1 MEDMVLRCNNISK
14 DFPGVKALDNV
25 RFDLKRGEVHALC
38 GENGAGKSTLI
49 KIITGLYTKDSGEIE
64 YEGKAVNYRS
74 TQECR
79 KQGISLI
86 PQELHLAE
94 TLTVAENI
102 FMTKFPKKG
111 MIVDWKQMNAKT
123 RELQEK
129 LGATAMAFRPD
140 ELVKNLSMG
149 QKQLVEIMK
158 AISTDVKIIAFDEP
172 TSSLSDEETEEM
184 FALIRQL
191 TKQGISVIYVSHR
204 LAEIF
209 KICDRISVFKDGKY
223 VGTKNVCDV
232 SSDEVI
238 TMMVGRDVGR
248 FQKNGDREFNEP
260 VLEVRNLCWKN
271 KVKKVSFTLK
281 KGEILGMFG
290 IVGAGRTETVRALFG
305 LEKKDSGEIFLHG
318 QPPRITKPEDAVRA
332 KIGFVTEDRRG
343 EGLSLVMS
351 VAYNMTMPSLWKFAE
366 KGILNLK
373 KEYKRAGELVKTFNI
388 KTPKLE
394 TAKRKSVWW

>member
-1 MEDMVLRCNNISK
+1 MQEKRNL
-14 DFPGVKALDNV
+14 
-25 RFDLKRGEVHALC
+25 FD
-38 GENGAGKSTLI
+38 S
-49 KIITGLYTKDSGEIE
+49 
-64 YEGKAVNYRS
+64 
-74 TQECR
+74 
-79 KQGISLI
+79 
-86 PQELHLAE
+86 QELHLAE

-111 MIVDWKQMNAKT
+111 MLVDWKQMNAKT

-129 LGATAMAFRPD
+129 LGTTAMAFKPD

-191 TKQGISVIYVSHR
+191 TKQGISIIYVSHR

-223 VGTKNVCDV
+223 VGTKNVCDT

-238 TMMVGRDVGR
+238 TMMVGRDVER

-271 KVKKVSFTLK
+271 KVKNVSFTLK
-281 KGEILGMFG
+281 KEKF
-290 IVGAGRTETVRALFG
+290 
-305 LEKKDSGEIFLHG
+305 LEC
-318 QPPRITKPEDAVRA
+318 
-332 KIGFVTEDRRG
+332 
-343 EGLSLVMS
+343 S
-351 VAYNMTMPSLWKFAE
+351 VL
-366 KGILNLK
+366 
-373 KEYKRAGELVKTFNI
+373 
-388 KTPKLE
+388 
-394 TAKRKSVWW
+394 